1 MNGMWAGYI
10 YGEFASV
17 TANWEPPRLILAD
30 ASLHQLDTRRARF
43 GVQATAWVRSVTV
56 RDPVTGQTSVKD
68 SPSTVPMRFENNAV
82 GVTFSINTTAGVEAE
97 GLLHVF
103 GWP

>member
-17 TANWEPPRLILAD
+17 TANWETPRLILAD
-30 ASLHQLDTRRARF
+30 ASLHQLNTRRAKF
-43 GVQATAWVRSVTV
+43 GVQAVAWVRSVTV
-56 RDPVTGQTSVKD
+56 RDPVSGQTSVKD
-68 SPSTVPMRFENNAV
+68 SPSTVPLRFENNAV
-82 GVTFSINTTAGVEAE
+82 GVTFSLNTTAGVEAD